1 MVNIRTVVGVL
12 VIASSSVVSAAWTGT
27 PDGKDGGSQLS
38 VLASRNSAFVTIELQ
53 HHRKIGVVVME
64 VKDEQGRTF
73 YREEGKALQDELVRR
88 LDKGMLPRGQYSLVI
103 TTKDV
108 TLTERFTVE

>member
-1 MVNIRTVVGVL
+1 MVNFRTIVGVL
-12 VIASSSVVSAAWTGT
+12 VIASSSVVSAAWAGT
-27 PDGKDGGSQLS
+27 PDGKAGGSQLS

-53 HHRKIGVVVME
+53 HHRKIGAVVLE
-64 VKDEQGRTF
+64 VRDEQGRTF